1 MDSYEVYRQ
10 ANRLVK
16 RYGTRDPVKLA
27 KEMGILVYDV
37 PELTNLLGMYTYRW
51 HHRIILMN
59 PNVNETLYRMV
70 LGHEI
75 GHDLRHRK
83 QAGNGGL
90 REFELFD
97 MTNLMEY
104 EANACNAHIL
114 IDEHEMMELFHEGYD
129 IAAVAQMLC
138 VNINLLLIK
147 MQEMNR
153 MGMNYHLPYYP
164 DAAFFKHTTE

>member
-10 ANRLVK
+10 ANRLVMQ
-16 RYGTRDPVKLA
+16 YGTRDPVKLA
-27 KEMGILVYDV
+27 KDMGILVYDV

-51 HHRIILMN
+51 QHRIILMN
-59 PNVNETLYRMV
+59 PNVNEILYRMV

-97 MTNLMEY
+97 MTNIMEY
-104 EANACNAHIL
+104 EANASNAHIL
-114 IDEHEMMELFHEGYD
+114 IDECEMADLFREGYD
-129 IAAVAQMLC
+129 IAGTAQMLN

-153 MGMNYHLPYYP
+153 LGMHFKLPYHP
-164 DAAFFKHTTE
+164 DATFFKHTRA